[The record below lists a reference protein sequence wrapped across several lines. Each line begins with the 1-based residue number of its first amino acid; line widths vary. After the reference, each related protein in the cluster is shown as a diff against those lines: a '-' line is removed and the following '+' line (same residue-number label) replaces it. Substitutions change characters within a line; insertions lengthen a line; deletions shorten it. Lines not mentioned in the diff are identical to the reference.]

1 MIFGGLSHNKLSLF
15 FHKAPSV
22 SSLASELTFSIF
34 SECDPDD
41 ARLYTHHVTEDATS
55 IDNEFTHVEEIAQ
68 ISGATPNADADR

>member
-1 MIFGGLSHNKLSLF
+1 MIFGGLAHNKLSLF

-22 SSLASELTFSIF
+22 SSLASESTISIF

-55 IDNEFTHVEEIAQ
+55 IDNDNVEEIAQ